1 MALALILTTP
11 PTTLEPSPKPVAITP
26 QLARKIRTLQFIDRL
41 SGSEIARQL
50 SLNPSTVNKTL
61 RWATFPDQD
70 HDLRAIT
77 RPRHPGGGSTKG
89 RTLKPSGVSCLD
101 CVHITADRLCGLDF
115 PECRTSRFKEARHCS
130 AFSIATPQP

>member
-1 MALALILTTP
+1 VI
-11 PTTLEPSPKPVAITP
+11 ITP

-50 SLNPSTVNKTL
+50 SLKASTVNKTL

-70 HDLRAIT
+70 HDLRAI
-77 RPRHPGGGSTKG
+77 PKPHHPGGGSTKG
-89 RTLKPSGVSCLD
+89 RSLKPSGLSCLD

-130 AFSIATPQP
+130 AFSTAKTKP